1 MVGMGKELYDK
12 FDLVKSLFKQADE
25 TLNFSIS
32 KLILEGPKEELDLT
46 INTQPAIFL
55 ISYSIFSIVKKEF
68 NLDLNKAK
76 YFAGH
81 SLGEYSALS
90 CAGYLDFS
98 ETLKILRIR
107 GEAMQNSVPKGQ
119 GGMVAVLGSKID
131 VIEKILAE
139 NKKMFN
145 AQIANDNSEGQMVLS
160 GKTEDLEHLTKI
172 LKENSIKNIKLPVS
186 APFHCDMMGNATKIM
201 TDELNKLNFKNGQ
214 NKLISNVTAY
224 EIKDLDE
231 LKTLLI
237 KQIENR
243 VRWRESVIN
252 MIENN
257 VNHFI
262 EIGPGKVLSG
272 LVKRIDRDVK
282 IDTINSLSDIES
294 IKLWAILKG
303 KNIIVTGAS
312 GGIGNSI
319 IKKLNQ
325 AGANILASG
334 TKIEKLDVLKS
345 KFENIK
351 ILKFDISQ
359 SDKIEEFIENATKEL
374 GGNLDCIINNAGVTQ
389 DNLAI
394 RMSLEEWKKVIDI
407 NLTSTFLMSKSAI
420 KKMLKNKSGRIVN
433 ITSVVGHTG
442 NIGQA
447 NYTASKAGIIA
458 MSKSL
463 AIEYAKKI

>member
-1 MVGMGKELYDK
+1 MFSIIFPGQGSQMVGMGKELYDK
-12 FDLVKSLFKQADE
+12 FDMVKKLFNEADD

-55 ISYSIFSIVKKEF
+55 ISYSIFNIIKKEF

-90 CAGYLDFS
+90 CAGYLDFP

-119 GGMVAVLGSKID
+119 GGMVAVLGSKIE
-131 VIEKILAE
+131 VIEKILTDY
-139 NKKMFN
+139 KKIFN

-160 GKTEDLEHLTKI
+160 GKTEDLEQLIKI

-186 APFHCDMMGNATKIM
+186 APFHCDLMSNATKIM
-201 TDELNKLNFKNGQ
+201 IDEINKLNFKNGQ

-231 LKTLLI
+231 LKSLLI

-243 VRWRESVIN
+243 VRWRESVVY

-272 LVKRIDRDVK
+272 LVKRIIRDVK
-282 IDTINSLSDIES
+282 IESVNSLSDIE
-294 IKLWAILKG
+294 
-303 KNIIVTGAS
+303 
-312 GGIGNSI
+312 
-319 IKKLNQ
+319 
-325 AGANILASG
+325 
-334 TKIEKLDVLKS
+334 
-345 KFENIK
+345 NIK
-351 ILKFDISQ
+351 
-359 SDKIEEFIENATKEL
+359 
-374 GGNLDCIINNAGVTQ
+374 V
-389 DNLAI
+389 
-394 RMSLEEWKKVIDI
+394 
-407 NLTSTFLMSKSAI
+407 
-420 KKMLKNKSGRIVN
+420 
-433 ITSVVGHTG
+433 
-442 NIGQA
+442 
-447 NYTASKAGIIA
+447 
-458 MSKSL
+458 
-463 AIEYAKKI
+463 